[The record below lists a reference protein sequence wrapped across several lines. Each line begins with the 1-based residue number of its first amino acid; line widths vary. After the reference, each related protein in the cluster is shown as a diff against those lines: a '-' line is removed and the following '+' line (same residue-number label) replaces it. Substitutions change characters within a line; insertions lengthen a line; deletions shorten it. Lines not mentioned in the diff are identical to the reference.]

1 MKLRIMLFRGNK
13 VNIPSKNK
21 LLMNVLRL
29 FCITIFLLNINLL
42 GDEIKEAPKYRW
54 GIGVGYDPQFVS
66 IQKDRPYDWEK
77 PGVKLYVPFLFST
90 WKIEPEMGFWK
101 ESYSDDSTT
110 EPAKYETGIFQ
121 GGLGTFYN
129 IKKNNSNFYFGPRFG
144 ALVARTTEYST
155 ANREIDTFTKT
166 GFYGGPSA
174 GVEHFVTDSISL
186 GIEGQMLYM
195 NLPALGEKY
204 LALDYASTRGV
215 LFLRWYY

>member
-1 MKLRIMLFRGNK
+1 MNSP
-13 VNIPSKNK
+13 NKNK
-21 LLMNVLRL
+21 SLMYVLRL
-29 FCITIFLLNINLL
+29 ICITIFMLNIKLS

-90 WKIEPEMGFWK
+90 WKIEPEIGFWK
-101 ESYSDDSTT
+101 ESYSDDSST

-144 ALVARTTEYST
+144 A
-155 ANREIDTFTKT
+155 
-166 GFYGGPSA
+166 
-174 GVEHFVTDSISL
+174 
-186 GIEGQMLYM
+186 
-195 NLPALGEKY
+195 
-204 LALDYASTRGV
+204 
-215 LFLRWYY
+215 